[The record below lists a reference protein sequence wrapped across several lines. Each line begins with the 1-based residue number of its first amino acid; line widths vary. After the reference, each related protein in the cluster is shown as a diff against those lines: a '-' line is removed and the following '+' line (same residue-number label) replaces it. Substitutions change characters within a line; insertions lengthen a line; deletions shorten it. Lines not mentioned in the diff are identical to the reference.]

1 MTQEKAF
8 EILKTGHNIFLTGAA
23 GSGKTYLLNKYISY
37 LKDNNIETA
46 ITASTGIAATHI
58 NGITLHSWSGIGI
71 KDDLS
76 DKDLKNIAEKKEINK
91 RIVKTKVLIIDE
103 ISMLHY
109 FRLDFVDKICKF
121 VKQNS
126 LPFGGIQ
133 VVQCGDFF
141 QLPPVNRTRF
151 FANGETDEIKTK
163 TDFVYKSNSWQN
175 MNLKICYLDSN
186 YRHQD
191 YDLIKILN
199 DIRENRVEESTLA
212 PLRKRYNQEVNI
224 GVNPTKLYSHN
235 VDVESINKAELD
247 KIPGKIKTYLMQSR
261 GANPL
266 VEYLKKNCLAPVRLE
281 LKINASVMFVKNSA
295 EGKYVNG
302 TLGKIVG
309 FDAENMPITQTA
321 AGKRITAAPQEWTI
335 EENGKIK
342 AKIIQIP
349 LRLAWAITIHKSQGM
364 SLDAAHIDLSKSFVN
379 GMGYTAL
386 SRVRS
391 LNGLKLIG
399 LNYTALKINSEVLKL
414 DKELKNMSE
423 TAGLELKNMP
433 QYAIREKQKIFLR
446 SASSGKTEK
455 NPEQISTYEETKK
468 LLKQKLPVREIAK
481 IRKLKEETIINHIEK
496 IVSEDKNIDLAYL
509 KPSENRFKIIESAFR
524 ATSDR
529 LLAPVKNRLGENFS
543 YNEIRLAKIFIK

>member
-1 MTQEKAF
+1 MTQEETF
-8 EILKTGHNIFLTGAA
+8 EILKMGHNVFLTGAA
-23 GSGKTYLLNKYISY
+23 GSGKTYLLNKYITY
-37 LKDNNIETA
+37 LKDNGVETA

-76 DKDLKNIAEKKEINK
+76 DRDLKNIAEKKEINK
-91 RIVKTKVLIIDE
+91 RILKTKVLIIDE

-109 FRLDFVDKICKF
+109 FRLDFIDKICKF

-133 VVQCGDFF
+133 IVQCGDFF
-141 QLPPVNRTRF
+141 QLPPVNRSRF

-163 TDFVYKSNSWQN
+163 TDFVYKSDSWQN
-175 MNLKICYLDSN
+175 MNLNVCYLDSN

-191 YDLIKILN
+191 RDLIKILN

-212 PLRKRYNQEVNI
+212 PLRKRYDQEVNI

-235 VDVESINKAELD
+235 IDVESINKAELD

-266 VEYLKKNCLAPVRLE
+266 VEYLKKNCLAPDRLE
-281 LKINASVMFVKNSA
+281 LKINASVMFVKNSV

-309 FDAENMPITQTA
+309 FDAENMPIIQTVNS
-321 AGKRITAAPQEWTI
+321 KRITASPQEWSI

-391 LNGLKLIG
+391 LNGIKLIG

-423 TAGLELKNMP
+423 TARLELKNTP
-433 QYAIREKQKIFLR
+433 QSEIREKQKIFLR
-446 SASSGKTEK
+446 SVSSGKTEQK
-455 NPEQISTYEETKK
+455 PEQISTYEETKK
-468 LLKQKLPVREIAK
+468 LLEEKLPMREIVK

-496 IVSEDKNIDLAYL
+496 IISKDKNIDLIYL
-509 KPSENRFKIIESAFR
+509 KPNESRFKIIESAFN
-524 ATSDR
+524 ASGGN

-543 YNEIRLAKIFIK
+543 YTEIRLARLFIK

>member
-1 MTQEKAF
+1 MTQEEAF
-8 EILKTGHNIFLTGAA
+8 EILKMGRNVFLTGAA

-37 LKDNNIETA
+37 LNENGAETA

-76 DKDLKNIAEKKEINK
+76 DRDLKNIAEKKEINK
-91 RIVKTKVLIIDE
+91 RISKTKVLIIDE

-109 FRLDFVDKICKF
+109 FRLDFVEKICRF

-126 LPFGGIQ
+126 LPFGGMQI
-133 VVQCGDFF
+133 VQCGDFF
-141 QLPPVNRTRF
+141 QLPPVNRTRYF
-151 FANGETDEIKTK
+151 TNEETGEIKTE
-163 TDFVYKSNSWQN
+163 TDFVYKSDSWQN
-175 MNLKICYLDSN
+175 MDLKICYLDSN

-191 YDLIKILN
+191 HDLIKILN
-199 DIRENRVEESTLA
+199 DIREDRVKESTLV

-235 VDVESINKAELD
+235 VDVESINKTELD
-247 KIPGKIKTYLMQSR
+247 KISGKTKTYLMQSR

-281 LKINASVMFVKNSA
+281 LKINASVMFVKNSI

-302 TLGKIVG
+302 TLGKISG
-309 FDAENMPITQTA
+309 FDMENMPIVQTVN
-321 AGKRITAAPQEWTI
+321 GKRITAAPQEWSI
-335 EENGKIK
+335 EESGKIK

-391 LNGLKLIG
+391 LNGLKLMG
-399 LNYTALKINSEVLKL
+399 LNHTALKINSEVLKL

-423 TAGLELKNMP
+423 TARLELQNAA
-433 QYAIREKQKIFLR
+433 QSEILEKQKIFLR
-446 SASSGKTEK
+446 SVSSGKTEQK
-455 NPEQISTYEETKK
+455 SEKISTYEETKK
-468 LLKQKLPVREIAK
+468 LLEQKLPMREIAK
-481 IRKLKEETIINHIEK
+481 TRNLKEETIINHIEK
-496 IVSEDKNIDLAYL
+496 IISKDKNIDLTYL
-509 KPSENRFKIIESAFR
+509 KPSESRFKIIESAFR
-524 ATSDR
+524 VSPSA
-529 LLAPVKNRLGENFS
+529 LLASIKERLGENFS
-543 YNEIRLAKIFIK
+543 YNEIRLARLFIK

>member
-1 MTQEKAF
+1 MTQEEAF
-8 EILKTGHNIFLTGAA
+8 EILKMGYNVFLTGAA

-37 LKDNNIETA
+37 LKENGTETA

-71 KDDLS
+71 NDDLS
-76 DKDLKNIAEKKEINK
+76 DRDLKNIAEKKEINK
-91 RIVKTKVLIIDE
+91 RILKTKVLIIDE

-133 VVQCGDFF
+133 VAQCGDFF

-151 FANGETDEIKTK
+151 FTGGETDEIKTE
-163 TDFVYKSNSWQN
+163 TNFVYKSDSWQN
-175 MNLKICYLDSN
+175 MNLKICYLDGN
-186 YRHQD
+186 YRHKD
-191 YDLIKILN
+191 NELIKILN
-199 DIRENRVEESTLA
+199 DIRENRVEESALI
-212 PLRKRYNQEVNI
+212 PLRKRYNQEVRI

-266 VEYLKKNCLAPVRLE
+266 VEYLKKNCLAPDRLE
-281 LKINASVMFVKNSA
+281 LKINASVMFVKNSI

-309 FDAENMPITQTA
+309 FDAQNLPVVQTA
-321 AGKRITAAPQEWTI
+321 NGKKISASPQEWSI

-386 SRVRS
+386 SRVKS

-399 LNYTALKINSEVLKL
+399 LNYMALKINSEVLRL

-423 TAGLELKNMP
+423 TTRLELKNTP
-433 QYAIREKQKIFLR
+433 QSEMREKQKIFLH
-446 SASSGKTEK
+446 SVSSEKTEQK
-455 NPEQISTYEETKK
+455 PEQISTYEETKK
-468 LLKQKLPVREIAK
+468 LLEQKLPTREIAK
-481 IRKLKEETIINHIEK
+481 IRKLKEETIISHIEK

-509 KPSENRFKIIESAFR
+509 KPAESRLKIIESAFR
-524 ATSDR
+524 SSSNTF
-529 LLAPVKNRLGENFS
+529 LAPVKNRLGENFS
-543 YNEIRLAKIFIK
+543 YNEIRLARLFIK